1 MKQMK
6 NNINL
11 AAASEMATSRKV
23 ALSVGTTL
31 TFLSENSILQIHS
44 AGRTGTVG
52 EVTV

>member
-11 AAASEMATSRKV
+11 AAASEMATSRRV

-31 TFLSENSILQIHS
+31 TFLSENSVLQNHF
-44 AGRTGTVG
+44 AGLTGTVG
-52 EVTV
+52 EVTI